1 MEQRNFLNL
10 WKLFLVLPLLATGC
24 SSFQKVLPLEVRTIE
39 VERKIPT
46 QTRPKSISLNDIYFY
61 VVTDRNFEEFK
72 KKFEKENGDLVFY
85 AVSVRD
91 YETLALNMAE
101 IKRYI
106 QQQQEL
112 IVYYEKA
119 IEPKEKKEPPK
130 E

>member
-24 SSFQKVLPLEVRTIE
+24 SSFQKVLPLEVKTIE

-119 IEPKEKKEPPK
+119 IEPKEKKETPK

>member
-1 MEQRNFLNL
+1 M
-10 WKLFLVLPLLATGC
+10 
-24 SSFQKVLPLEVRTIE
+24 
-39 VERKIPT
+39 
-46 QTRPKSISLNDIYFY
+46 
-61 VVTDRNFEEFK
+61 VTDRNFEEFK
-72 KKFEKENGDLVFY
+72 QKFEKENGDLVFY

-119 IEPKEKKEPPK
+119 IEPKEKKESSK